1 MEENNNQQPQ
11 YQQYQQYQV
20 PQGQYQQPQYQQPQ
34 YQQPQYQYQQY
45 QYQQY
50 QQRPTTGASIAS
62 LILGILSIL
71 APGLMIIV
79 SVNSY
84 IGLDLLRVIRISFV
98 GIVSGIIAIILGAKE
113 RRSGLGKAGLV
124 CGIIGTLAASIS
136 YMITECK
143 VDVARAGAT
152 FDELNKLIKEFKE
165 VRESGKG
172 GT

>member
-34 YQQPQYQYQQY
+34 YQQPQYQQPQYQQPQY

-124 CGIIGTLAASIS
+124 CGIIGTVGFVGIFLFVYVFMWI
-136 YMITECK
+136 
-143 VDVARAGAT
+143 
-152 FDELNKLIKEFKE
+152 L
-165 VRESGKG
+165 
-172 GT
+172 